1 MDQFLLQFVAGL
13 QEQRKR
19 LNCKIEVIRGFDYFF
34 CDSFRNNIFYC
45 SIYLKAHGGNYKT
58 HHKLMIGLGLQD
70 EDLTELHSGALQTKE
85 MNVIPKLYNYIV
97 AINTLANACLGIQ
110 NVKKV
115 AKDRLYE

>member
-1 MDQFLLQFVAGL
+1 MTIFFVIPL
-13 QEQRKR
+13 EIIFFTV
-19 LNCKIEVIRGFDYFF
+19 LNI
-34 CDSFRNNIFYC
+34 
-45 SIYLKAHGGNYKT
+45 LKHMEGNYKT

-97 AINTLANACLGIQ
+97 TINTLANACLGIQ